1 MDFTPTWFRNKADIA
16 GKAVAPT
23 PVAPA
28 PAPLPKGASQEECI
42 IAAIRTVTDPEMSV
56 NVYDLG
62 LIYDIEINDG
72 KEVFIKMTLT
82 APGCPV
88 AGILPGQVASAIKLV
103 EGVEDAQVELVWDP
117 PWSQDCLSDE
127 AKLDLGLL

>member
-1 MDFTPTWFRNKADIA
+1 MDFTPTWFRNKAEITSKPVPDP
-16 GKAVAPT
+16 VPST
-23 PVAPA
+23 PV
-28 PAPLPKGASQEECI
+28 PLPKNASQQERI

-62 LIYDIEINDG
+62 LIYDIEINDA

-88 AGILPGQVASAIKLV
+88 AGILPDQVATAIKTV

-127 AKLDLGLL
+127 AKLILGLL

>member
-1 MDFTPTWFRNKADIA
+1 MDFTPTWFRNKAEITSKPVPDP
-16 GKAVAPT
+16 VPST
-23 PVAPA
+23 PG
-28 PAPLPKGASQEECI
+28 PLPKNASQQERI

-62 LIYDIEINDG
+62 LIYDIEINDA

-88 AGILPGQVASAIKLV
+88 AGILPDQVATAIKTV

-127 AKLDLGLL
+127 AKLILGLL